1 MILLTLSR
9 GKGEETVR
17 LQLPASPAEIGE
29 TFAFLDRISLD
40 TTATAILDVSSNVPV
55 LYRCLYDVDVE
66 DSEQFQKLQKLAER
80 TEALSPAKAAIFSG
94 ALDAECVWNLEGAL
108 TVADR
113 LDEYMLVNNVSSD
126 SELGIYLVNKGI
138 TPFPD
143 RFKPYI
149 NYARV
154 GAEYREKHGGEYS
167 SGNYVQKKT
176 PELLENER
184 LDGVFRIWMEN
195 PCPVRV
201 QSETAQIT
209 LPATFEQ
216 LESARQLLGVDSL
229 NMAKL
234 TRVEALRPYYTL
246 DGIKSKTVGDGQ
258 HGTARWATKQEI
270 RQTYAH
276 VPFEPELW
284 RKGEHLPEK
293 QGLVLGCEGP
303 KDHVTAL
310 VDTDDIHAMVTAAS
324 GAGKTAFFLYPN
336 IEYALASGMSFL
348 CTDTKGDLFRNYA
361 GIAKDCYGYQ
371 IAVLDLRNPTRSDGN
386 NLLHLINKYMDIYKA
401 DPKNLAAKAK
411 AEKYSKILAKTL
423 INTSGGDSAQYG
435 QNAFFYDS
443 AEGLLTAMF
452 LLVAE
457 YLPTEDADGNP
468 IEKRHIV
475 SVFKLV
481 QELLAP
487 SRVKGKNQ
495 FQLLLEK
502 LPPNHKARW
511 FAGSA
516 LNTAEQAM
524 ASVIS
529 TVLSRLNAF
538 LDSEMEQILC
548 FDTAIDAEKFAAE
561 KSAIFLILPEEDQT
575 KNFMAGLMIQNLS
588 RELFA
593 VADENGGKLK
603 NRVILFCD
611 ELGTMPPFDI
621 LPLFSAGRSRRLTL
635 VPIIQSLAQLEK
647 NYGKE
652 GASILMDNCQDVI
665 CGGFAPNSEA
675 ADTFSKALGSRTVLS
690 GSVSRGKNDP
700 SQSLQMMERPL
711 LTADELKSIPKGSFI
726 VQKTGCHPMR
736 TRLRLFLEW
745 GITFEEEYRVEEQA
759 ARRVYYADQNALTR
773 AIVRKYPPKL
783 TEQKTTR
790 SVKGEG
796 QLHDTPVQEMVVA
809 EDIDYDR
816 MLHKRT
822 PYNLPRQEVDR

>member
-113 LDEYMLVNNVSSD
+113 LDEY
-126 SELGIYLVNKGI
+126 
-138 TPFPD
+138 
-143 RFKPYI
+143 
-149 NYARV
+149 
-154 GAEYREKHGGEYS
+154 
-167 SGNYVQKKT
+167 
-176 PELLENER
+176 
-184 LDGVFRIWMEN
+184 
-195 PCPVRV
+195 
-201 QSETAQIT
+201 
-209 LPATFEQ
+209 
-216 LESARQLLGVDSL
+216 
-229 NMAKL
+229 
-234 TRVEALRPYYTL
+234 
-246 DGIKSKTVGDGQ
+246 
-258 HGTARWATKQEI
+258 
-270 RQTYAH
+270 
-276 VPFEPELW
+276 
-284 RKGEHLPEK
+284 
-293 QGLVLGCEGP
+293 
-303 KDHVTAL
+303 
-310 VDTDDIHAMVTAAS
+310 
-324 GAGKTAFFLYPN
+324 
-336 IEYALASGMSFL
+336 
-348 CTDTKGDLFRNYA
+348 TKGDLFRNYA

-468 IEKRHIV
+468 IEKRHVV

-548 FDTAIDAEKFAAE
+548 FDTAIDAEKFCNE
-561 KSAIFLILPEEDQT
+561 KSAIFIVLPEEDQT
-575 KNFMAGLMIQNLS
+575 KYFMVSLILQNLY
-588 RELFA
+588 REILT
-593 VADENGGKLK
+593 VADENGGRLK
-603 NRVILFCD
+603 NRVVFFAD
-611 ELGTMPPFDI
+611 ELGTCPPI
-621 LPLFSAGRSRRLTL
+621 QSLELMFSASRSRGLML
-635 VPIIQSLAQLEK
+635 VPIVQSITGQLQK

-652 GASILMDNCQDVI
+652 GSEIIVDNCQVNLY
-665 CGGFAPNSEA
+665 GGFAPASQTAVEL
-675 ADTFSKALGSRTVLS
+675 SKSLGSRTVMS
-690 GSVSRGKNDP
+690 GSISRGKNDP

-711 LTADELKSIPKGSFI
+711 MTPDELKSMPKGSFI
-726 VQKTGCHPMR
+726 VAKTGVHPMKVK
-736 TRLRLFLEW
+736 LRLFLDW
-745 GITFEEEYRVEEQA
+745 GIRFGKPYEVPEKAQRFVAYADKQELEESIIRRHYGTIVMDSEQPQGGGTSAGGMAQGIQA
-759 ARRVYYADQNALTR
+759 APDS
-773 AIVRKYPPKL
+773 RKTVFRP
-783 TEQKTTR
+783 
-790 SVKGEG
+790 
-796 QLHDTPVQEMVVA
+796 
-809 EDIDYDR
+809 
-816 MLHKRT
+816 
-822 PYNLPRQEVDR
+822 